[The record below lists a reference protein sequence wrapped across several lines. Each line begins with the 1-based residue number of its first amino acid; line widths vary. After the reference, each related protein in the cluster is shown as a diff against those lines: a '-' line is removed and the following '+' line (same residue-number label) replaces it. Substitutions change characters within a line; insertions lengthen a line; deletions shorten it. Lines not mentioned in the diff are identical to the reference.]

1 MGIEEDDMG
10 QRGSV
15 LLLGGAG
22 QAGSDTATLLRR
34 RYPELPLTI
43 AGRNPERA
51 RKVAGELGGANA
63 VTVDLA
69 RGDLGLPAGREYA
82 AVVATLWDSRLNGL
96 RFAQDHGVPYV
107 SLSSGMI
114 DIAPEVTAAVQ
125 RPAAAPV
132 LMASHWA
139 AGVITLTAL
148 AWAEEFARVDTI
160 RIGAILDENDAGGP
174 AGLADL
180 ERWAKVTSAGYAR
193 RDGVFAW
200 SGAADSRV
208 GLRSLDGTTVT
219 GQTIP
224 ILDVTSLAFATGA
237 PDVEFAFAVGE
248 SAGTR
253 RGDGP
258 SVEVRIDLEG
268 TGPAGAPLSVSR
280 YLAHPRGQRPLTSL
294 GLAMGIERL
303 LGLRGE
309 AVPPGFYTPETLLEP
324 AHVVERLADAGTLFV
339 DA

>member
-1 MGIEEDDMG
+1 ME

-22 QAGSDTATLLRR
+22 QAGSDTAALLRR
-34 RYPELPLTI
+34 WYPELPLTI
-43 AGRNPERA
+43 AGRNLARA
-51 RKVAGELGGANA
+51 RRVADEVGGATA

-69 RGDLGLPAGREYA
+69 RGDLGLPAGGQYT

-96 RFAQDHGVPYV
+96 RFAQDHGVPYA

-114 DIAPEVTAAVQ
+114 DIAPEVTAVAQ

-139 AGVITLTAL
+139 AGVITLTVL
-148 AWAEEFARVDTI
+148 AWAERFDRVDTI

-180 ERWAKVTSAGYAR
+180 ARWAEVTSAGYAR

-200 SGAADSRV
+200 SGAAESRV
-208 GLRSLDGTTVT
+208 ELRSLDGTTVT
-219 GQTIP
+219 GQTVP
-224 ILDVTSLAFATGA
+224 ILDVTSLSLATGA
-237 PDVEFAFAVGE
+237 PNVEFVFAVGG
-248 SAGTR
+248 SAGSR

-258 SVEVRIDLEG
+258 SVEIRVDLDG
-268 TGPAGAPLSVSR
+268 AGPTGDPLSVSR
-280 YLAHPRGQRPLTSL
+280 YMIHPHGQRPLTSL
-294 GLAMGIERL
+294 GLALGLERL

-309 AVPPGFYTPETLLEP
+309 AVPPGLYTPEALLEP

>member
-1 MGIEEDDMG
+1 ME

-15 LLLGGAG
+15 LLLGGSG
-22 QAGSDTATLLRR
+22 QAGSDTAALLRR
-34 RYPELPLTI
+34 WHPELPLTI
-43 AGRNPERA
+43 AGRNLARA
-51 RKVAGELGGANA
+51 RKVADELGGATA
-63 VTVDLA
+63 VTVDLT
-69 RGDLGLPAGREYA
+69 RDDLGLPAGRRHA

-114 DIAPEVTAAVQ
+114 DIAPEITAAAQ

-139 AGVITLTAL
+139 AGVVTLTAL
-148 AWAEEFARVDTI
+148 AWAGEFARVDTI
-160 RIGAILDENDAGGP
+160 RIGAILDEHDAGGP

-180 ERWAKVTSAGYAR
+180 ARWAEVTSTGYAR

-200 SGAADSRV
+200 TGAAEARV
-208 GLRSLDGTTVT
+208 ELHSLDGTTVD

-224 ILDVTSLAFATGA
+224 ILDVTSLALATGA
-237 PDVEFAFAVGE
+237 PNVEFAFAVGE
-248 SAGTR
+248 SAGSR

-268 TGPAGAPLSVSR
+268 ADSAGAPLSVNR
-280 YLAHPRGQRPLTSL
+280 YLVHPDGQRPLTSL

-303 LGLRGE
+303 LGLHGE
-309 AVPPGFYTPETLLEP
+309 AVPPGFYTPEALLEP
-324 AHVVERLADAGTLFV
+324 VHAVERLAEAGTLFV

>member
-1 MGIEEDDMG
+1 MG

-22 QAGSDTATLLRR
+22 QAGSDTAALLRR

-43 AGRNPERA
+43 AGRNQDRA
-51 RKVAGELGGANA
+51 RRVADELGGATA

-69 RGDLGLPAGREYA
+69 RGDLGLPAGRPYA

-114 DIAPEVTAAVQ
+114 DIAPEVTAAAQ
-125 RPAAAPV
+125 RPVAAPV

-148 AWAEEFARVDTI
+148 AWAEEFNRVDTI
-160 RIGAILDENDAGGP
+160 RIGAILDEHDAGGP

-180 ERWAKVTSAGYAR
+180 ERWAEVTSAGYAR
-193 RDGVFAW
+193 RDGVFGW
-200 SGAADSRV
+200 VGAAEARV
-208 GLRSLDGTTVT
+208 ELPSLDGTTVT
-219 GQTIP
+219 GQTVP
-224 ILDVTSLAFATGA
+224 ILDVTSLSLATGA
-237 PDVEFAFAVGE
+237 PNVEFAFAIGE

-268 TGPAGAPLSVSR
+268 EGPTGAPLRLSR
-280 YLAHPRGQRPLTSL
+280 YVVHPDGQRPLTSL

-309 AVPPGFYTPETLLEP
+309 AVAPGLYTPEALLEP
-324 AHVVERLADAGTLFV
+324 RHAVEQLADAGTVFV

>member
-1 MGIEEDDMG
+1 MG

-15 LLLGGAG
+15 LLLGGTG
-22 QAGSDTATLLRR
+22 QAGSDTAGLLRS

-51 RKVAGELGGANA
+51 RKVAGELGATA

-69 RGDLGLPAGREYA
+69 RGDLGLTTGREYA

-114 DIAPEVTAAVQ
+114 DVAPEVVATAQ

-148 AWAEEFARVDTI
+148 AWAAEFRRVDTI

-180 ERWAKVTSAGYAR
+180 ARWAEVTSAGYGR

-200 SGAADSRV
+200 SGAADARV
-208 GLRSLDGTTVT
+208 ELRSLDGTTVT
-219 GQTIP
+219 GQNVP
-224 ILDVTSLAFATGA
+224 ILDVTSLALATGA
-237 PDVEFAFAVGE
+237 PNVEFAFAVGE
-248 SAGTR
+248 SAGSR
-253 RGDGP
+253 RGEGP
-258 SVEVRIDLEG
+258 SVEVRIDLDG
-268 TGPAGAPLSVSR
+268 AGPSGAPLSVSR
-280 YLAHPRGQRPLTSL
+280 YLVHPHGQRPLTSL

-309 AVPPGFYTPETLLEP
+309 AVSPGLYTPETLLEP
-324 AHVVERLADAGTLFV
+324 DHAVERLAGAGTLFI

>member
-1 MGIEEDDMG
+1 MD

-22 QAGSDTATLLRR
+22 QAGSDTAALLRR

-43 AGRNPERA
+43 AGRNPARA
-51 RKVAGELGGANA
+51 RRVADDLGGATA

-69 RGDLGLPAGREYA
+69 RGDLGLPAGQQYA

-114 DIAPEVTAAVQ
+114 DIAPEVTAAAQ

-148 AWAEEFARVDTI
+148 AWAEEFHRVDTI
-160 RIGAILDENDAGGP
+160 RIGAILDEHDAGGP

-180 ERWAKVTSAGYAR
+180 ARWAEVTSAGYAR

-200 SGAADSRV
+200 AGAAESRV
-208 GLRSLDGTTVT
+208 ELHSLDGATVT

-237 PDVEFAFAVGE
+237 PNVEFAFAVGE
-248 SAGTR
+248 SAGSR
-253 RGDGP
+253 RGDSP
-258 SVEVRIDLEG
+258 SVEVRIDLDG
-268 TGPAGAPLSVSR
+268 MGSTGAPLSVSR
-280 YLAHPRGQRPLTSL
+280 YVVHSGGQRPLTSL

-309 AVPPGFYTPETLLEP
+309 AVAPGFYTPETLLEP
-324 AHVVERLADAGTLFV
+324 VHVVERLADAGTIFV